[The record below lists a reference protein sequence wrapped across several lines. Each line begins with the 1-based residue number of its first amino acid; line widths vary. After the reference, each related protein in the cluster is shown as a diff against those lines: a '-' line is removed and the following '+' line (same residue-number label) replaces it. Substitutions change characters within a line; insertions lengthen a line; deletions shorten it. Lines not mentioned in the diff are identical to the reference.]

1 MVQLGSQAG
10 DTSPSGASRD
20 LSPDPPQPGM
30 RGLQPGPTLLVPFQV
45 IWPVICLPSGL
56 CQPTAREGSGLSN
69 GPEARELSQS
79 QTCWLYNPLQPPNDD
94 NM

>member
-1 MVQLGSQAG
+1 
-10 DTSPSGASRD
+10 
-20 LSPDPPQPGM
+20 M

-45 IWPVICLPSGL
+45 ICAVLCLPSGL

-69 GPEARELSQS
+69 GPEARELSQP